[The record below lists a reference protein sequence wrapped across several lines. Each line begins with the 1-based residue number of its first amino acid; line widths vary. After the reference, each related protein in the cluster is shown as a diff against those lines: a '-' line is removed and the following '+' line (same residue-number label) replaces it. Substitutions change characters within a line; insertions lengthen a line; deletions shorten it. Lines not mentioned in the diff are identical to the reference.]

1 MRRPSTSYCMNPT
14 MVEVRTM
21 PCWRLQGVQRADL
34 IIWMRTRSENES
46 NEFVGFTSNGPTTAL
61 TTTSDLLSLD
71 PSACLSGQ
79 SAPRLCLRSPSI
91 YLFQLSS
98 HQLFSRRILRS
109 NEHPTATCSG
119 VVILCCVSVYFCPL
133 FSAVWQALVFYSSH
147 YDVYHCFL

>member
-1 MRRPSTSYCMNPT
+1 MRRPSTSYCMSPT

-21 PCWRLQGVQRADL
+21 PCWRLQGVQQADL
-34 IIWMRTRSENES
+34 IIWMRTRSVNES
-46 NEFVGFTSNGPTTAL
+46 NEFVGFTSNDPMTAL

-71 PSACLSGQ
+71 PSACLSAPGQ

-98 HQLFSRRILRS
+98 HQLFSWRILRS

-119 VVILCCVSVYFCPL
+119 VILCCVVFVYFCHL
-133 FSAVWQALVFYSSH
+133 FSAV
-147 YDVYHCFL
+147 

>member
-21 PCWRLQGVQRADL
+21 RCWRLQGVQQADL
-34 IIWMRTRSENES
+34 ITWMRTRSENES
-46 NEFVGFTSNGPTTAL
+46 NEFVGFTSSDPTTAL

-71 PSACLSGQ
+71 PSACLSAPGQ

-98 HQLFSRRILRS
+98 HQLFSRRTLRS
-109 NEHPTATCSG
+109 NERPTATCSG
-119 VVILCCVSVYFCPL
+119 GVILCCVVFVYFCHL
-133 FSAVWQALVFYSSH
+133 LGAV
-147 YDVYHCFL
+147 